1 MKNFIQDGQH
11 LDYTHNAVVVSGQT
25 ILIGTKIG
33 VALKDYAANEAGVYR
48 VAGVFGLP
56 KKAADAPAAGAAL
69 YWDNTNKYLTVTAS
83 GNTYAGWAFAPAAGA
98 DATVAIKVN
107 N

>member
-11 LDYTHNAVVVSGQT
+11 LDYASTAAVVSGQA

-33 VALKDYAANEAGVYR
+33 VAMKDYAANELGIYR
-48 VAGVFGLP
+48 VTGVIELP
-56 KKAADAPAAGAAL
+56 KKAADAPAVGAAL

-83 GNTYAGWAFAPAAGA
+83 GNTYAGWAFAAAAGA
-98 DATVAIKVN
+98 AATVVTKIN